1 LIKKLIM
8 NSYDVVIVGAGT
20 AGLILARELGKS
32 NRKVLLLER
41 KKDLLE
47 FSFNTLGSFINLDE
61 FGLTHNVVAQDIN
74 TISFHSKRMKRKI
87 KSKLYILDKKQ
98 LHIEI
103 LESINN
109 EFVTIKTDVN
119 IKNIET
125 DIDGNY
131 TAVTDQNKNK
141 YIGKIF
147 VDASGTKG
155 VISKTVGLTSKNPD
169 LATGLEYNV
178 KYLGD
183 PGEMHL
189 LVGKVYEGGYGW
201 IFPLKNER
209 AIIGFGTFDKN
220 IVKDLKN
227 RLHEILETP
236 LIKKL
241 VVKDN
246 DKVEGASIPITPVL
260 SKFIINNL
268 VCVGD
273 SVSQVNPIVGE
284 GYKFIFEAALMAAK
298 AIDKA
303 LQNDSLQFLSEY
315 EMNWKKRFLL
325 NYQRSKR
332 AQGRFM
338 KYSKADFLMDYI
350 LFISKFIPD
359 KRCIKSLSGEYGL
372 ENK

>member
-1 LIKKLIM
+1 M

-155 VISKTVGLTSKNPD
+155 VISKTVGLTSKNP
-169 LATGLEYNV
+169 
-178 KYLGD
+178 
-183 PGEMHL
+183 
-189 LVGKVYEGGYGW
+189 
-201 IFPLKNER
+201 
-209 AIIGFGTFDKN
+209 
-220 IVKDLKN
+220 
-227 RLHEILETP
+227 
-236 LIKKL
+236 LI
-241 VVKDN
+241 
-246 DKVEGASIPITPVL
+246 
-260 SKFIINNL
+260 
-268 VCVGD
+268 
-273 SVSQVNPIVGE
+273 
-284 GYKFIFEAALMAAK
+284 
-298 AIDKA
+298 
-303 LQNDSLQFLSEY
+303 
-315 EMNWKKRFLL
+315 
-325 NYQRSKR
+325 
-332 AQGRFM
+332 
-338 KYSKADFLMDYI
+338 
-350 LFISKFIPD
+350 
-359 KRCIKSLSGEYGL
+359 
-372 ENK
+372 